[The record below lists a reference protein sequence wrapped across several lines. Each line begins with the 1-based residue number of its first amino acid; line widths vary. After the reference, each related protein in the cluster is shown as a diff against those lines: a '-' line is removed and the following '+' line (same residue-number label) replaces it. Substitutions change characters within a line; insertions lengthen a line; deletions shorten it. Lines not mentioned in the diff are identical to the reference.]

1 MNDSVKPP
9 RQKRKRRFWIPL
21 LTVLLVVILGYL
33 LYSHCAQMQSGYQVQ
48 LYRVTSTRVAEKL
61 RIAFLSD
68 VHLHEYGPGNAE
80 LVDTIVS
87 LKPDLILLG
96 GDLVTFPDPE
106 YESMLT
112 LCRALAGIAPVY
124 GVLGNHESEIIYGGV
139 DDQLAEKFTAAGVHI
154 LRNEMQTVTLGQN
167 TVELVGVEGALADY
181 EKYGASAC
189 MERLPNQEGA
199 FRICLSH
206 VPMMF
211 IDHLQDYPFDLGL
224 AGHNHGGLLRLPILG
239 RLYSAEEGALPKYA
253 GGSYSL
259 RNGGSLIVGCGLGD
273 SNRIPR
279 ILNPHELVLVDV
291 NWY

>member
-1 MNDSVKPP
+1 MRDSGKQP
-9 RQKRKRRFWIPL
+9 RKKRRFWISL
-21 LTVLLVVILGYL
+21 LAVLLVAALGCL
-33 LYSHCAQMQSGYQVQ
+33 LYNHCAQMQSGYQVQ
-48 LYRVTSTRVAEKL
+48 LYRVTSNRVAEKL
-61 RIAFLSD
+61 RIVFLSD
-68 VHLHEYGPGNAE
+68 VHLHEYGPDNSE
-80 LVDTIVS
+80 LVETITS

-96 GDLVTFPDPE
+96 GDLVTFPNPD

-139 DDQLAEKFTAAGVHI
+139 DDQLAEKFTEAGVYI
-154 LRNEMQTVTLGQN
+154 LRNEMQTVTIGQN

-181 EKYGASAC
+181 DKYGASDC
-189 MERLPNQEGA
+189 MEWLPAEGSA

-211 IDHLQDYPFDLGL
+211 MDHLQDYPFDLGL
-224 AGHNHGGLLRLPILG
+224 AGHTHGGLMRLPLLG
-239 RLYSAEEGALPKYA
+239 RLYAAEEGFLPKYA
-253 GGSYSL
+253 GGSYDL
-259 RNGGSLIVGCGLGD
+259 RNGGTLIVGSGLGD
-273 SNRIPR
+273 SNGVPR